1 MTFEETRVA
10 LMRAET
16 VPAAALAAA
25 VDHAAALAPE
35 VIALLEAAAANQPL
49 LLAEERLIRYGLP
62 ALAAARRSE
71 AFPAL
76 CALYAA
82 PWQTRVR
89 LFGDAPHAGEAPLA
103 TSLFD
108 GNAEP
113 LYALLEAPEPEV
125 DVQCA
130 AFAAL
135 AWLVREGRETPE
147 RLLAALDRFEA
158 ANPEADDDGWIGWRD
173 AVLALHLADRAER
186 QAARWGIAWPPAPG
200 ETDPEDLLALA
211 HEDLGL
217 EDAESDDLEG
227 AESGDLEGAESGDD
241 DPEADELFNAALDD
255 LGLDDLDD
263 GDFVPDEE
271 ERREWLLRALAPP
284 APEDL
289 APMAPID
296 DPAAACMTEETDLP
310 PADPSGLSAEEL
322 SWLSDAMLRVAA
334 TGRGMP
340 LESTDGYFT
349 ACLATGHPPDLAP
362 QPEAIWDPDA
372 AAETLGRPELFTAVH
387 DLLTRHFRAIARRL
401 ERGEPVTPFFDRIG
415 HFAAGALW
423 SQGFLLAVRRRPA
436 EWEPLLRNPRT
447 AKVLEPISELAAAV
461 DDLSDDDPD
470 PPDDQ
475 IPEFLVKKMEAVMM
489 RAHLIKRIPALVTE
503 LRQRSA
509 GMLRAA
515 APKTGRNDPCPC
527 GSGRKYKKCCGA
539 PGVLAA
545 G

>member
-1 MTFEETRVA
+1 MTFEETRAA

-16 VPAAALAAA
+16 VPAKALAAA

-35 VIALLEAAAANQPL
+35 VIALLEAGAAGQPL
-49 LLAEERLIRYGLP
+49 LLAEERLIRYGLTV
-62 ALAAARRSE
+62 LAAARRTE

-89 LFGDAPHAGEAPLA
+89 LFGGAPHAGEAPLA

-108 GNAEP
+108 GNAEA

-158 ANPEADDDGWIGWRD
+158 ANPEEDDDGWIGWRD
-173 AVLALHLADRAER
+173 AVLALHLTDRAER
-186 QAARWGIAWPPAPG
+186 QAARWGIEWPPAPG
-200 ETDPEDLLALA
+200 EIDPEDLLALA

-217 EDAESDDLEG
+217 EGAESDD
-227 AESGDLEGAESGDD
+227 D
-241 DPEADELFNAALDD
+241 DPDADAPFIDALDD
-255 LGLDDLDD
+255 LGVDDLED
-263 GDFVPDEE
+263 GDFVPDAE
-271 ERREWLLRALAPP
+271 ERRDWLLRALAPP
-284 APEDL
+284 MPEDL

-296 DPAAACMTEETDLP
+296 DPTAACKTEATDLP

-349 ACLATGHPPDLAP
+349 ACLATSHPPDLAP
-362 QPEAIWDPDA
+362 QPEAIWDRDA
-372 AAETLGRPELFTAVH
+372 AAETLGRPEVLTTVH
-387 DLLTRHFRAIARRL
+387 DLLARHFSAIARRL
-401 ERGEPVTPFFDRIG
+401 DRGEPVTPFFDRIG
-415 HFAAGALW
+415 QFTAGALW
-423 SQGFLLAVRRRPA
+423 SQGFLLAVQRRPA

-447 AKVLEPISELAAAV
+447 AKLLEPISELAAAV
-461 DDLSDDDPD
+461 NDLSDEDPN

-475 IPEFLVKKMEAVMM
+475 IPELLVRKMEAIML

-503 LRQRSA
+503 LRQRSS
-509 GMLRAA
+509 GMLTAA

>member
-1 MTFEETRVA
+1 MTFEEARAA

-25 VDHAAALAPE
+25 VEHAAALAPE
-35 VIALLEAAAANQPL
+35 VIALLEAAAAGQPL
-49 LLAEERLIRYGLP
+49 LLAEERLIRYGLTV
-62 ALAAARRSE
+62 LAAARRTE

-82 PWQTRVR
+82 PWQTRLR

-103 TSLFD
+103 TSLFNGD
-108 GNAEP
+108 AEP

-158 ANPEADDDGWIGWRD
+158 ANPEENDDGWIGWRD
-173 AVLALHLADRAER
+173 AVLALHLTDRAER
-186 QAARWGIAWPPAPG
+186 QAARWGIAWPPEPG
-200 ETDPEDLLALA
+200 ETDSEDLSALA
-211 HEDLGL
+211 HEDPGL
-217 EDAESDDLEG
+217 DDAGPDG
-227 AESGDLEGAESGDD
+227 D
-241 DPEADELFNAALDD
+241 DPEADEPFNAELDDLGLDD

-263 GDFVPDEE
+263 GDFVPDEK
-271 ERREWLLRALAPP
+271 ERRGWLLRALDPP

-296 DPAAACMTEETDLP
+296 EPAAACMTEETDLP

-322 SWLSDAMLRVAA
+322 NWLSDTMLRVAA

-372 AAETLGRPELFTAVH
+372 AAETLGRPELLRAVH
-387 DLLTRHFRAIARRL
+387 DLLARHYRAIARRL
-401 ERGEPVTPFFDRIG
+401 ERREPVMPFFDRIG
-415 HFAAGALW
+415 HFTAGALW
-423 SQGFLLAVRRRPA
+423 SQGFLLAVQRRPA
-436 EWEPLLRNPRT
+436 EWAALLRNPRT
-447 AKVLEPISELAAAV
+447 AKLLEPMRELAAAI

-475 IPEFLVKKMEAVMM
+475 ISEFLVQRMKAIMV
-489 RAHLIKRIPALVTE
+489 RAGLIKRIPALVTE
-503 LRQRSA
+503 LRQRGP
-509 GMLRAA
+509 GMPSAA

-539 PGVLAA
+539 AGVLAA

>member
-1 MTFEETRVA
+1 MTFEETRAA

-49 LLAEERLIRYGLP
+49 LLAEERLIRYGLTV
-62 ALAAARRSE
+62 LAAARRTE

-158 ANPEADDDGWIGWRD
+158 GNPAEDDNGWIGWCD
-173 AVLALHLADRAER
+173 AVLALHLTDRAER
-186 QAARWGIAWPPAPG
+186 QAARWGIEWPPEPG

-211 HEDLGL
+211 RDALGL
-217 EDAESDDLEG
+217 NSADSD
-227 AESGDLEGAESGDD
+227 DD
-241 DPEADELFNAALDD
+241 DPEADEPALDD
-255 LGLDDLDD
+255 LALDDLELDDLED

-271 ERREWLLRALAPP
+271 ERRDWLLRALDPP
-284 APEDL
+284 KPEDL

-296 DPAAACMTEETDLP
+296 DPAAACKTEETDLP
-310 PADPSGLSAEEL
+310 PADPSGLSAEAL
-322 SWLSDAMLRVAA
+322 GWLSDAMLRVAA

-349 ACLATGHPPDLAP
+349 ACLATGRPPDPAP
-362 QPEAIWDPDA
+362 QPEAIWDPDT
-372 AAETLGRPELFTAVH
+372 AAETLGRPEVLTAVH
-387 DLLTRHFRAIARRL
+387 DLLARHFRAIARRL
-401 ERGEPVTPFFDRIG
+401 DRGEPVTPFFERIG
-415 HFAAGALW
+415 QFTAGVLW
-423 SQGFLLAVRRRPA
+423 SQGFLLAVQRRVA
-436 EWEPLLRNPRT
+436 GWEPLLRNPRI
-447 AKVLEPISELAAAV
+447 ARLLEPIQELAAAA

-475 IPEFLVKKMEAVMM
+475 VPELMIQRMEAIML
-489 RAHLIKRIPALVTE
+489 RSQLIERIPALVTE
-503 LRQRSA
+503 LRQRSPGILSA
-509 GMLRAA
+509 G
-515 APKTGRNDPCPC
+515 APKAGRNDPCPC